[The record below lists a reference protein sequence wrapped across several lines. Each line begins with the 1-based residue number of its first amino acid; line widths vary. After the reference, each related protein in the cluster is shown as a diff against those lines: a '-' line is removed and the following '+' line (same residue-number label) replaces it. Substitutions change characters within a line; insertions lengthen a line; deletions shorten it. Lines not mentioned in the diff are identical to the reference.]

1 MPQWDA
7 IHNICLLEI
16 FLFFD
21 IDFTESAPSIH
32 EHLDEPREA
41 TFFFQL
47 NDIMNPTCR
56 RIPTTFKFIPTVPS
70 LARS

>member
-47 NDIMNPTCR
+47 NDIMNPT
-56 RIPTTFKFIPTVPS
+56 
-70 LARS
+70 